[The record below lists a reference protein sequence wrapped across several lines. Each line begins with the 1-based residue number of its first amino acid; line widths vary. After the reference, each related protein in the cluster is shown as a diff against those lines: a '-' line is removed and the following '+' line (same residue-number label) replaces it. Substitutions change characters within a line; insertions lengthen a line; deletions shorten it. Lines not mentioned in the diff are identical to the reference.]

1 MLKCVLL
8 FLQIAH
14 FWYNGC
20 METYDYVLFGV
31 LIALCLAVGLAWILT
46 KGRFV
51 KYTREIS
58 EQEQVTLHKRSIL
71 AGSFFV
77 AIAVVLAVSM
87 VAMHF
92 GIKWLMVTSFVVV
105 LVLSVCF
112 VVLSRIIYRR
122 KR

>member
-1 MLKCVLL
+1 
-8 FLQIAH
+8 
-14 FWYNGC
+14 

-58 EQEQVTLHKRSIL
+58 EQEQVTLTKRSIL
-71 AGSFFV
+71 AGSFFI

-92 GIKWLMVTSFVVV
+92 GIQWLMVTSFVVV